1 MKKQIEVKSETTLT
15 KKVWN
20 MADVLAAAGVG
31 FTDYIIQLTYLLFL
45 KMDAEKESY
54 GLGSAIPKGNRWTDL
69 LSLDGPDL
77 QAKYEK
83 ILDTLKSK
91 DGLIGAI
98 FTEAQNKIQKPAM
111 LKKLINMIDEENW
124 FSMEGDIKGAI

>member
-45 KMDAEKESY
+45 KMDAEKESSDSLVLFPRATA
-54 GLGSAIPKGNRWTDL
+54 GKICFLLTVRICRRNTKKFLKRSNPKT
-69 LSLDGPDL
+69 
-77 QAKYEK
+77 A
-83 ILDTLKSK
+83 
-91 DGLIGAI
+91 
-98 FTEAQNKIQKPAM
+98 
-111 LKKLINMIDEENW
+111 
-124 FSMEGDIKGAI
+124 

>member
-1 MKKQIEVKSETTLT
+1 
-15 KKVWN
+15 

-54 GLGSAIPKGNRWTDL
+54 GLGSAIPKGNRWKDL

-77 QAKYEK
+77 QASNLYRSAEQ
-83 ILDTLKSK
+83 DSK
-91 DGLIGAI
+91 ARH
-98 FTEAQNKIQKPAM
+98 A
-111 LKKLINMIDEENW
+111 
-124 FSMEGDIKGAI
+124 

>member
-45 KMDAEKESY
+45 KMDAEK
-54 GLGSAIPKGNRWTDL
+54 
-69 LSLDGPDL
+69 
-77 QAKYEK
+77 
-83 ILDTLKSK
+83 
-91 DGLIGAI
+91 
-98 FTEAQNKIQKPAM
+98 
-111 LKKLINMIDEENW
+111 
-124 FSMEGDIKGAI
+124 